1 MDKRRITLPIASNIE
16 VPVPGKRRSVASRA
30 THVLLSPVGGAIVG
44 TAATVAV
51 AAWQELEHRRI
62 DFADLVEVP
71 VRVERLS
78 ELKHDAESLALIE
91 AGLKKEWGHFGLLG
105 FDSIQD
111 MLAQAGNSVFIAL
124 LQDGNKFLPK
134 AALQTTTVDIGGD
147 PQTLRLAYR
156 NFDELTSAEAM
167 HAASKRHGDTA
178 LLLQI
183 TVFDQENRGI
193 GIGSLLRDAGLNLL
207 DESVKY
213 ALTMTP
219 VDVAPGKPA
228 LDLADAATYTPAMR
242 FHGKGGAVP
251 TIGLPGYK
259 LPPEGESAG
268 AHGHDIVVMRYARN
282 DDNTWPVEA
291 PQMRIHRV
299 GPLQARWIGTRK
311 GIGRLRRRIRSQLHL
326 SGNTPAAVVIEDG
339 LTQE

>member
-1 MDKRRITLPIASNIE
+1 MASKAE
-16 VPVPGKRRSVASRA
+16 HA
-30 THVLLSPVGGAIVG
+30 LLSPVGGALVG

-51 AAWQELEHRRI
+51 AAWQEFEHRRI
-62 DFADLVEVP
+62 DFADLTEVP

-78 ELKHDAESLALIE
+78 ELKHDAEGLALIE
-91 AGLKKEWGHFGLLG
+91 AGLRKEWGHFGLLG
-105 FDSIQD
+105 FESIED
-111 MLAQAGNSVFIAL
+111 MLSQAGSSIFVAL
-124 LQDGNKFLPK
+124 LQDGDKFLPK

-147 PQTLRLAYR
+147 PHTLRLAYR
-156 NFDELTSAEAM
+156 NFEELTSAEAM

-207 DESVKY
+207 DEGVKY

-228 LDLADAATYTPAMR
+228 LDIDDKATYTPAMR

-259 LPPEGESAG
+259 TPPEGASSG
-268 AHGHDIVVMRYARN
+268 AHGHDIVVMRYERN
-282 DDNTWPVEA
+282 EDGTWPVAA

-311 GIGRLRRRIRSQLHL
+311 GIGRLRRRIRGKLHL
-326 SGNTPAAVVIEDG
+326 RRRKTV
-339 LTQE
+339 

>member
-1 MDKRRITLPIASNIE
+1 MPRLNIKRPDIGKLEAPR
-16 VPVPGKRRSVASRA
+16 KRRSVASRA

-51 AAWQELEHRRI
+51 AAWQELEHRRM
-62 DFADLVEVP
+62 DFADLIEVP

-78 ELKHDAESLALIE
+78 ELKDDAEALVLIE
-91 AGLKKEWGHFGLLG
+91 AGLRKEWGHFGLLG
-105 FDSIQD
+105 FESIED
-111 MLAQAGNSVFIAL
+111 MLAQAGNSVSIAL
-124 LQDGNKFLPK
+124 LQDGERFLPK
-134 AALQTTTVDIGGD
+134 AALQTTAGDFGGD
-147 PQTLRLAYR
+147 PEALHNAFRS
-156 NFDELTSAEAM
+156 FEELTSAHVM
-167 HAASKRHGDTA
+167 HAASRKGGDTA
-178 LLLQI
+178 VLLQI

-207 DESVKY
+207 DASVKY

-219 VDVAPGKPA
+219 VDVAPGKPS
-228 LDLADAATYTPAMR
+228 LDIADAATYTPAMR
-242 FHGKGGAVP
+242 FHGKGGATP

-259 LPPEGESAG
+259 TPPEGESSG
-268 AHGHDIVVMRYARN
+268 GHGYDIVVMRYARN
-282 DDNTWPVEA
+282 DEGAWPVEA

-311 GIGRLRRRIRSQLHL
+311 GIGRLRRRIRGSLHL
-326 SGNTPAAVVIEDG
+326 RRRKPSDVVIEDG

>member
-1 MDKRRITLPIASNIE
+1 MAKPRIDLPSASD
-16 VPVPGKRRSVASRA
+16 VKLPGKRRSVASRA
-30 THVLLSPVGGAIVG
+30 KHALLSPVGGAIVG

-105 FDSIQD
+105 FESIQD
-111 MLAQAGNSVFIAL
+111 LLAQAGSSVFVAL
-124 LQDGNKFLPK
+124 LQDGDKFLPK
-134 AALQTTTVDIGGD
+134 AALQTTLGDFGGD
-147 PQTLRLAYR
+147 PEALRHTFR
-156 NFDELTSAEAM
+156 SFEELTAAPAM
-167 HAASKRHGDTA
+167 HAASRKRGDTA

-183 TVFDQENRGI
+183 TVFDQENRGL

-228 LDLADAATYTPAMR
+228 LDVADAATYTPAMR
-242 FHGKGGAVP
+242 FHGKGGATA
-251 TIGLPGYK
+251 TILMPAYK
-259 LPPEGESAG
+259 TPPEGASSGE
-268 AHGHDIVVMRYARN
+268 HGHDVVVMRYARG
-282 DDNTWPVEA
+282 DEGAWTVEA
-291 PQMRIHRV
+291 PEMRIHRV
-299 GPLQARWIGTRK
+299 GPLQARWNGTRR
-311 GIGRLRRRIRSQLHL
+311 GFGRLRRRIRGKLRL
-326 SGNTPAAVVIEDG
+326 RRAKAPVVIEDG

>member
-1 MDKRRITLPIASNIE
+1 MPKLRMKRPNLPNVEA
-16 VPVPGKRRSVASRA
+16 PRKRRSVASKA
-30 THVLLSPVGGAIVG
+30 THALFSPVGGAIVG

-51 AAWQELEHRRI
+51 AAWQEFEHRRM

-78 ELKHDAESLALIE
+78 ELKHDAGALALVE

-105 FDSIQD
+105 FESIED
-111 MLAQAGNSVFIAL
+111 MLAQAGRSIFIAL
-124 LQDGNKFLPK
+124 LQEGDRFLPK
-134 AALQTTTVDIGGD
+134 AALQTTSGDFGGD
-147 PQTLRLAYR
+147 PEALRQAFR
-156 NFDELTSAEAM
+156 GFDELTSAAAM
-167 HAASKRHGDTA
+167 HAASRKGGDTA

-219 VDVAPGKPA
+219 VDLAPGKPA
-228 LDLADAATYTPAMR
+228 LDIADAATFTPAMR
-242 FHGKGGAVP
+242 FHGKGGALP

-259 LPPEGESAG
+259 TPPEGESSG
-268 AHGHDIVVMRYARN
+268 GHGHDIVVMRYSRN
-282 DDNTWPVEA
+282 DEGAWPVEA

-299 GPLQARWIGTRK
+299 GPLQAKWIGTRK
-311 GIGRLRRRIRSQLHL
+311 GIGRLRGRIRGKLGL
-326 SGNTPAAVVIEDG
+326 RRRKAPVTVVEDG

>member
-1 MDKRRITLPIASNIE
+1 MPKLRVKSPKVPNINLD
-16 VPVPGKRRSVASRA
+16 VPRKRRSVASKA
-30 THVLLSPVGGAIVG
+30 THALLSPVGGAIVG

-51 AAWQELEHRRI
+51 AAWQEFEHRRI
-62 DFADLVEVP
+62 DFADLTEVP

-78 ELKHDAESLALIE
+78 ELKHDAEALALIE

-105 FDSIQD
+105 FESIHD
-111 MLAQAGNSVFIAL
+111 MLAQAGGSIFIAL
-124 LQDGNKFLPK
+124 LQEGDKFLPK
-134 AALQTTTVDIGGD
+134 AALQTTVGDFGGD
-147 PQTLRLAYR
+147 PEALRHAFR
-156 NFDELTSAEAM
+156 SFDELTSAGAM
-167 HAASKRHGDTA
+167 HGALRKGGDTA

-228 LDLADAATYTPAMR
+228 LDISDTATYTPAMR
-242 FHGKGGAVP
+242 FHGKGGALP
-251 TIGLPGYK
+251 TIGLPAYK
-259 LPPEGESAG
+259 TPPEGESSG
-268 AHGHDIVVMRYARN
+268 GHGHDIVVMRYSR
-282 DDNTWPVEA
+282 DDDGAWPVEA

-311 GIGRLRRRIRSQLHL
+311 GIGRLRRRIRGKLHL
-326 SGNTPAAVVIEDG
+326 RRRKASEIVVEDG